1 MSTIRSQV
9 SNYYSLHPIFST
21 AYAYSALRSRCD
33 VILLWSRSLSPP
45 SGHNGKVVKYAVTM
59 FVFRSQRQHRLYMSS
74 YITLKD
80 CTGQGNQTPL
90 DVEL

>member
-1 MSTIRSQV
+1 MGPTEHQNHGSDDIFPSSRPG
-9 SNYYSLHPIFST
+9 HPRT
-21 AYAYSALRSRCD
+21 RL
-33 VILLWSRSLSPP
+33 LSPP